1 MGIPFKKNTEQELKL
16 YESID
21 DLILYNFDRYMATKD
36 NNWFIIGYTG
46 KEKKIDSERLK
57 QVEDTI
63 LEEYFTAIDDRGF
76 KNKLQ
81 TWAKIDN
88 LITKYTVVSSLVEV
102 FSMGFELSKEGQE
115 MRHQF
120 IKMFEQY
127 RFKMPIFNSP
137 HGDLL
142 ECERILN
149 ELQGIKTQIS
159 ILQAT
164 LKEEGKH
171 EKVSLQRQL
180 QIASIA
186 LGYSYRLNP
195 KEITVS
201 EWVEIGKL
209 MQEKAKQN

>member
-1 MGIPFKKNTEQELKL
+1 MGIPSKKQIESELKL

-21 DLILYNFDRYMATKD
+21 ELILYNFDRYMATKD

-46 KEKKIDSERLK
+46 KEKKIDSERLTG
-57 QVEDTI
+57 VEDII

-88 LITKYTVVSSLVEV
+88 LVTKYTVVSSLIEV
-102 FSMGFELSKEGQE
+102 FSLGFELSKEGQE
-115 MRHQF
+115 MRHKF
-120 IKMFEQY
+120 IVMLEQY
-127 RFKMPIFNSP
+127 RFKMPVFNSP

-159 ILQAT
+159 ILQSS
-164 LKEEGKH
+164 LKEESKGD
-171 EKVSLQRQL
+171 KVSLQRQL
-180 QIASIA
+180 QIATIA
-186 LGYSYRLNP
+186 LSYPYRLNP

-201 EWVEIGKL
+201 EWIEIGKL
-209 MQEKAKQN
+209 MEEKAKQN